1 MSPVRAF
8 ATVFLAVFLLIFIAS
23 ALITFLQPQTF
34 AASARVSLPNT
45 DTATI
50 DHFLS
55 PAVLNGAS
63 KDLDLPNRLARDYG
77 QSSPLSEDR
86 VMSLLLRSIQ
96 LRPDRGTNTLE
107 IRAYG
112 RTPQDCTALANS
124 VAERGAAEFKS
135 PAGFVRLLDRAVPQ
149 IKPVRPNVPLNLA
162 LGAIVGAFLGTMAGG
177 VGAKLAVGFDGKPP
191 GRGLQS

>member
-8 ATVFLAVFLLIFIAS
+8 ATVFMAVFVLIFLAS
-23 ALITFLQPQTF
+23 ALITFMQPETF
-34 AASARVSLPNT
+34 AASARVSLPST
-45 DTATI
+45 DPATI
-50 DHFLS
+50 DYFLS
-55 PAVLNGAS
+55 PTVLNGVS

-77 QSSPLSEDR
+77 QNSPFSEDR
-86 VMSLLLRSIQ
+86 VMSLLLRSVQ

-112 RTPQDCTALANS
+112 RTPQDCAALANA
-124 VAERGAAEFKS
+124 VAERGASDFKGPS
-135 PAGFVRLLDRAVPQ
+135 GFIRLLDRAVPQ
-149 IKPVRPNVPLNLA
+149 VRPVRPNVALNLT

-191 GRGLQS
+191 GRSLQS